1 MYDKTFLIKEKA
13 TEWFHSKLGVSKEA
27 YLECMNAYLGKETE
41 YGWEFFFMVQGD
53 GEEEMTR
60 MYIYR

>member
-1 MYDKTFLIKEKA
+1 MHECISGKRDRV
-13 TEWFHSKLGVSKEA
+13 WLGV
-27 YLECMNAYLGKETE
+27 
-41 YGWEFFFMVQGD
+41 FFMVQGD